1 MKKKI
6 KISVIG
12 LGYVG
17 IPMIVATLMSKK
29 SQFEVIGIERNDLQ
43 GLKIIS
49 KLKNGKIPF
58 KTNDKNLIYN
68 FTKFLNS
75 NLLTFSNDIK
85 KISSSKIIIVSV
97 GYDFSSANNIKN
109 LKTLFTQICKYKKN
123 NSTIIIESTLPP
135 GTCENVLTKIMF
147 SFLNGNTED
156 LRLAYSFERVTP
168 GKDHLNS
175 VINSYRVYSGINK
188 ISKKNCKD
196 FFSKII
202 NTKDFPLTELETITE
217 CEMTKIIENSYRSL
231 NIAFIDEWTKF
242 SLRNNLNLNSVID
255 SIKKRNTHQNI
266 MRPGLGVGGYCLT
279 KDSLL
284 MKHSNKIL
292 KQKNLFPLSFLA
304 VKINKDSIENS
315 INFIKKNYLKNL
327 RNKKILILGLAYK
340 ENVDDFRNSPSLEL
354 ANQIKKYNCKIVLS
368 DVFIKTKNFQNK
380 FECTSN
386 PKFNKFDLVLF
397 NVGHAKYKKYS
408 LRDFNEKTFFFD
420 LNFIF
425 SNNKIKLLK
434 NNKIKIYQ
442 LGT

>member
-1 MKKKI
+1 
-6 KISVIG
+6 
-12 LGYVG
+12 
-17 IPMIVATLMSKK
+17 MIVAILMSKK
-29 SQFEVIGIERNDLQ
+29 SEFEVVGIERNDSQ
-43 GLKIIS
+43 GMKIIS
-49 KLKNGKIPF
+49 KLNNGKIPF

-68 FTKFLNS
+68 FTKFSNS

-97 GYDFSSANNIKN
+97 GYDFTSTNNIKN
-109 LKTLFTQICKYKKN
+109 LKNLFAQICKYKQE

-147 SFLNGNTED
+147 SFLNDNKED

-168 GKDHLNS
+168 GKYHLNS
-175 VINSYRVYSGINK
+175 VINNYRVYSGINK

-242 SLRNNLNLNSVID
+242 ALKNNLNLNSVID

-304 VKINKDSIENS
+304 VKINRNSIKNS
-315 INFIKKNYLKNL
+315 INFIKKNYLKSL
-327 RNKKILILGLAYK
+327 QNKKVLILGLTYK
-340 ENVDDFRNSPSLEL
+340 ENVDDFRNSPSLEFI
-354 ANQIKKYNCKIVLS
+354 NKIKKHNCKIVVS
-368 DVFIKTKNFQNK
+368 DIFVKTKNFKNK
-380 FECTSN
+380 FECISN
-386 PKFNKFDLVLF
+386 PKFDKFDLVIF
-397 NVGHAKYKKYS
+397 NVGHSRYKKYL
-408 LRDFNEKTFFFD
+408 LRDFNKKTFFFD

-425 SNNKIKLLK
+425 SNKKIELLK
-434 NNKIKIYQ
+434 KNKIKIYQ